1 MLNIANKDIEKTI
14 KNVIIKEKNTINNS
28 DGMCKVAANFIYND
42 LLDEHIIA
50 RIVNTNELGSGYE
63 HEFVIVKDKNDY
75 FLIDIT
81 YNQFLNKGTILNQ
94 QLLVQNYIKV
104 DNLILLN
111 YLNSIPNFYK
121 IDYINIEEIFFKQ
134 EERKRKK

>member
-1 MLNIANKDIEKTI
+1 
-14 KNVIIKEKNTINNS
+14 
-28 DGMCKVAANFIYND
+28 MCKVAANLIYND